1 MKKLLIALCC
11 CGLFAQAQAQE
22 EENKLA
28 VRGSI
33 QSDILIPQEDDKIG
47 TGTYNDW
54 GLTNTYAE
62 LHLMNKYMTAGA
74 RFEYLEHPLP
84 GFEPNFKGWGL
95 PHIYITGRYKG
106 VELTAGDFYD
116 QFGSGLILRTYEER
130 SLGIDN
136 SLRGGRLVVKPY
148 KGINIKV
155 LGGQQRIYW
164 NHRNFLMPFAFANEF
179 GGDYKNTENDTWVY
193 GADIEL
199 NFDQWFKK
207 MAERNTRFSLGFSAV
222 SKHEGNEDILTLR
235 PTGEKDQFGADKI
248 GAYKLNL
255 PNNVGAFDV
264 RANLQA
270 GNYNFLAEYA
280 MKSED
285 PSFDNGYI
293 YRRGNALLLSGSYSK
308 RGMSALVQ
316 AKRSEDMAYRSVRS
330 GTGTAGFINH
340 LPAFSMQHTYALAA
354 LYPYATQNALGEWA
368 FQAELGYNFKRKTAL
383 GGKYGTNVKVHFSHV
398 RAIDREPLAEAGDN
412 MMGTKGYES
421 KFFKMGDETYYQDI
435 NVQIEK
441 KLTRNFKLNLM
452 YMNQRYNK
460 TVVEGHGGT
469 IKSHIAVAEAKYT
482 FNKRFTLRGEAQ
494 YLNTKQDQ
502 GDWWFGLLELS
513 ILPNFMLTI
522 SDMYNAKVPN
532 TDETATSKQ
541 HYYMFTGCF
550 THKSHR
556 LQVGY
561 GKTRAGYNC
570 SGGVCRYVPASKGL
584 QVSYNYNF

>member
-1 MKKLLIALCC
+1 M
-11 CGLFAQAQAQE
+11 FAQAQAQE

-199 NFDQWFKK
+199 SFDQWFKK

-412 MMGTKGYES
+412 VMGTKGYDS

>member
-1 MKKLLIALCC
+1 MKKMLLVLCC
-11 CGLFAQAQAQE
+11 CSLFAQAQAQE
-22 EENKLA
+22 DNNKLA

-33 QSDILIPQEDDKIG
+33 QSDILIPQEDEKIG
-47 TGTYNDW
+47 TGTYKDW

-62 LHLMNKYMTAGA
+62 LHLMNKYMSAGA
-74 RFEYLEHPLP
+74 RFEFLEYPLP
-84 GFEPNFKGWGL
+84 GFESNFKGWGL

-116 QFGSGLILRTYEER
+116 QFGSGLIFRTYEER

-136 SLRGGRLVVKPY
+136 SLRGGRLIVKPY

-164 NHRNFLMPFAFANEF
+164 NHRNFILPFAFANEF
-179 GGDYKNTENDTWVY
+179 GGDYKNSENNSWVY

-199 NFDQWFKK
+199 SFDQWFKK
-207 MAERNTRFSLGFSAV
+207 MAEHNTRFSIGFSAV
-222 SKHEGNEDILTLR
+222 SKHEGNEDILTMR
-235 PTGEKDQFGADKI
+235 PTGEKDEFGADKI

-255 PNNVGAFDV
+255 PNNVAAVDV
-264 RANLQA
+264 RANLQV
-270 GNYNFLAEYA
+270 GNYSFLAEYA
-280 MKSED
+280 MKGED

-293 YRRGNALLLSGSYSK
+293 YRKGNALLLSGSYSK
-308 RGMSALVQ
+308 RGMSALIQ
-316 AKRSEDMAYRSVRS
+316 AKRSEDMSYRSVRS
-330 GTGTAGFINH
+330 GTGTSAFINH

-398 RAIDREPLAEAGDN
+398 RAIDREPLAGASEN
-412 MMGTKGYES
+412 VMGTKGYDS
-421 KFFKMGDETYYQDI
+421 KFFKMGDEIYYQDI
-435 NVQIEK
+435 NVQVEK
-441 KLTRNFKLNLM
+441 KLTRNFKFNLM

-460 TVVEGHGGT
+460 TIVEGHGGT

-513 ILPNFMLTI
+513 ILPNFMLTV

-532 TDETATSKQ
+532 ADETATSKQ

>member
-47 TGTYNDW
+47 TGSYNDW

-199 NFDQWFKK
+199 SFDQWFKK

-412 MMGTKGYES
+412 VMGTKGYDS

-550 THKSHR
+550 THKAHR

>member
-1 MKKLLIALCC
+1 MKKMLLVLCC
-11 CGLFAQAQAQE
+11 CSLFAQAQAQE
-22 EENKLA
+22 DNNKLA

-33 QSDILIPQEDDKIG
+33 QSDILIPQEDEKIG
-47 TGTYNDW
+47 TGTYKDW

-62 LHLMNKYMTAGA
+62 LHLMNKYMSAGA
-74 RFEYLEHPLP
+74 RFEFLEYPLP
-84 GFEPNFKGWGL
+84 GFESNFKGWGL

-116 QFGSGLILRTYEER
+116 QFGSGLIFRTYEER

-136 SLRGGRLVVKPY
+136 SLRGGHLIVKPY

-164 NHRNFLMPFAFANEF
+164 NHRNFILPFAFANEF
-179 GGDYKNTENDTWVY
+179 GGDYKNSENNSWVY

-199 NFDQWFKK
+199 SFDQWFKK
-207 MAERNTRFSLGFSAV
+207 MAERNTRFSIGFSAV
-222 SKHEGNEDILTLR
+222 SKHEGNEDILTMR
-235 PTGEKDQFGADKI
+235 PTGEKDEFGADKI

-255 PNNVGAFDV
+255 PNNVAAVDV
-264 RANLQA
+264 RANLQV
-270 GNYNFLAEYA
+270 GNYSFLAEYA
-280 MKSED
+280 MKGED

-293 YRRGNALLLSGSYSK
+293 YRKGNALLLSGSYSK
-308 RGMSALVQ
+308 RGMSALIQ
-316 AKRSEDMAYRSVRS
+316 AKRSEDMSYRSVRS
-330 GTGTAGFINH
+330 GTGTSAFINH

-368 FQAELGYNFKRKTAL
+368 FQAELGYNFKRKTAF

-398 RAIDREPLAEAGDN
+398 RAIDREPLAGASDN
-412 MMGTKGYES
+412 VMGTKGYDS
-421 KFFKMGDETYYQDI
+421 KFFKMGDEIYYQDI
-435 NVQIEK
+435 NVQVEK
-441 KLTRNFKLNLM
+441 KLTRNFKFNLM

-460 TVVEGHGGT
+460 TIVEGHGGT

-513 ILPNFMLTI
+513 ILPNFMLTV

-532 TDETATSKQ
+532 ADETATSKQ

>member
-1 MKKLLIALCC
+1 MKKLLLALCC

-47 TGTYNDW
+47 TGSYKDW

-74 RFEYLEHPLP
+74 RFEYLDHPLP

-199 NFDQWFKK
+199 SFDQWFKK
-207 MAERNTRFSLGFSAV
+207 MAERNTRFTLGFSAV

-398 RAIDREPLAEAGDN
+398 RAIDREPLAEVGDN
-412 MMGTKGYES
+412 VMGTKGYDS

-435 NVQIEK
+435 NVQVEK
-441 KLTRNFKLNLM
+441 KITRNFKLNLM

-460 TVVEGHGGT
+460 TVVEGHGGM
-469 IKSHIAVAEAKYT
+469 IKSHIAIAEAKYT

>member
-1 MKKLLIALCC
+1 MKKMLLVLCC
-11 CGLFAQAQAQE
+11 CSLFAQAQAQE
-22 EENKLA
+22 DNNKLA

-33 QSDILIPQEDDKIG
+33 QSDILIPQEDEKIG

-62 LHLMNKYMTAGA
+62 LHLMNKYMSAGA
-74 RFEYLEHPLP
+74 RFEFLEYPLP
-84 GFEPNFKGWGL
+84 GFESNFKGWGL

-116 QFGSGLILRTYEER
+116 QFGSGLIFRTYEER

-136 SLRGGRLVVKPY
+136 SLRGGRLIVKPY

-164 NHRNFLMPFAFANEF
+164 NHRNFILPFAFANEF
-179 GGDYKNTENDTWVY
+179 GGDYKNSENNSWVY

-199 NFDQWFKK
+199 SFDQWFKK
-207 MAERNTRFSLGFSAV
+207 MAERNTRFSIGFSAV
-222 SKHEGNEDILTLR
+222 SKHEGNEDILTMR
-235 PTGEKDQFGADKI
+235 PTGEKDEFGADKI

-255 PNNVGAFDV
+255 PNNVAAVDV
-264 RANLQA
+264 RANLQV
-270 GNYNFLAEYA
+270 GNYSFLAEYA
-280 MKSED
+280 MKGED

-293 YRRGNALLLSGSYSK
+293 YRKGNALLLSGSYSK
-308 RGMSALVQ
+308 RGMSALIQ
-316 AKRSEDMAYRSVRS
+316 AKRSEDMSYRSVRS
-330 GTGTAGFINH
+330 GTGTSAFINH

-398 RAIDREPLAEAGDN
+398 RAIDREPIAGASDN
-412 MMGTKGYES
+412 VMGTKGYDS
-421 KFFKMGDETYYQDI
+421 KFFKMGDEIYYQDI
-435 NVQIEK
+435 NVQVEK
-441 KLTRNFKLNLM
+441 KLTRNFKFNLM

-460 TVVEGHGGT
+460 TIVEGHGGT

-513 ILPNFMLTI
+513 ILPNFMLTV

-532 TDETATSKQ
+532 ADETATSKQ

>member
-199 NFDQWFKK
+199 SFDQWFKK

-398 RAIDREPLAEAGDN
+398 RAIDREPLAEVGDN
-412 MMGTKGYES
+412 VMGTKGYDS

>member
-1 MKKLLIALCC
+1 MKKLLLALCC

-47 TGTYNDW
+47 TGSYKDW

-74 RFEYLEHPLP
+74 RFEYLDHPLP

-398 RAIDREPLAEAGDN
+398 RAIDREPLAGVGDN
-412 MMGTKGYES
+412 VMGTKGYDS

-435 NVQIEK
+435 NVQVEK
-441 KLTRNFKLNLM
+441 KITRNFKLNLM

-460 TVVEGHGGT
+460 TVVEGHGGM
-469 IKSHIAVAEAKYT
+469 IKSHIAIAEAKYT

>member
-1 MKKLLIALCC
+1 MKKMLLVLCC
-11 CGLFAQAQAQE
+11 CSLFAQAQAQE
-22 EENKLA
+22 DNNKLA

-33 QSDILIPQEDDKIG
+33 QSDILIPQEDEKIG
-47 TGTYNDW
+47 TGTYKDW

-62 LHLMNKYMTAGA
+62 LHLMNKYMSAGA
-74 RFEYLEHPLP
+74 RFEFLEYPLP
-84 GFEPNFKGWGL
+84 GFESNFKGWGL

-116 QFGSGLILRTYEER
+116 QFGSGLIFRTYEER

-136 SLRGGRLVVKPY
+136 SLRGGRLIVKPY

-164 NHRNFLMPFAFANEF
+164 NHRNFILPFAFANEF
-179 GGDYKNTENDTWVY
+179 GGDYKNSENNSWVY

-199 NFDQWFKK
+199 SFDQWFKK
-207 MAERNTRFSLGFSAV
+207 MAERNTRFSIGFSAV
-222 SKHEGNEDILTLR
+222 SKHEGNEDILTMR
-235 PTGEKDQFGADKI
+235 PTGEKDEFGADKI

-255 PNNVGAFDV
+255 PNNVAAVDV
-264 RANLQA
+264 RANLQV
-270 GNYNFLAEYA
+270 GNYSFLAEYA
-280 MKSED
+280 MKGED

-293 YRRGNALLLSGSYSK
+293 YRKGNALLLSGSYSK
-308 RGMSALVQ
+308 RGMSALIQ
-316 AKRSEDMAYRSVRS
+316 AKRSEDMSYRSVRS
-330 GTGTAGFINH
+330 GTGTSAFINH

-398 RAIDREPLAEAGDN
+398 RAIDREPLAGASEN
-412 MMGTKGYES
+412 VMGTKGYDS
-421 KFFKMGDETYYQDI
+421 KFFKMGDEIYYQDI
-435 NVQIEK
+435 NVQVEK
-441 KLTRNFKLNLM
+441 KLTRNFKFNLM

-460 TVVEGHGGT
+460 TIVEGHGGT

-513 ILPNFMLTI
+513 ILPNFMLTV

-532 TDETATSKQ
+532 ADETATSKQ

>member
-199 NFDQWFKK
+199 SFDQWFKK

-293 YRRGNALLLSGSYSK
+293 YRKGNALLLSGSYSK

-368 FQAELGYNFKRKTAL
+368 FQAEVGYNFKRKTAL

-412 MMGTKGYES
+412 VMGTKGYDS

>member
-1 MKKLLIALCC
+1 MKKMLLVLCC
-11 CGLFAQAQAQE
+11 CSVFAQAQAQE
-22 EENKLA
+22 DNNKLA

-33 QSDILIPQEDDKIG
+33 QSDILIPQEDEKIG
-47 TGTYNDW
+47 TGTYKDW

-62 LHLMNKYMTAGA
+62 LHLMNKYMSAGA
-74 RFEYLEHPLP
+74 RFEFLEYPLP
-84 GFEPNFKGWGL
+84 GFESNFKGWGL

-116 QFGSGLILRTYEER
+116 QFGSGLIFRTYEER

-136 SLRGGRLVVKPY
+136 SLRGGRLIVKPY

-164 NHRNFLMPFAFANEF
+164 NHRNFILPFAFANEF
-179 GGDYKNTENDTWVY
+179 GGDYKNSENNSWVY

-199 NFDQWFKK
+199 SFDQWFKK
-207 MAERNTRFSLGFSAV
+207 MAERNTRFSIGFSAV
-222 SKHEGNEDILTLR
+222 SKHEGNEDILTMR
-235 PTGEKDQFGADKI
+235 PTGEKDEFGADKI

-255 PNNVGAFDV
+255 PNNVAAVDV
-264 RANLQA
+264 RANLQV
-270 GNYNFLAEYA
+270 GNYSFLAEYA
-280 MKSED
+280 MKGED

-293 YRRGNALLLSGSYSK
+293 YRKGNALLLSGSYSK
-308 RGMSALVQ
+308 RGMSALIQ
-316 AKRSEDMAYRSVRS
+316 AKRSEDMSYRSVRS
-330 GTGTAGFINH
+330 GTGTSAFINH

-398 RAIDREPLAEAGDN
+398 RAIDREPLAGASDN
-412 MMGTKGYES
+412 VMGTKGYDS
-421 KFFKMGDETYYQDI
+421 KFFKMGDEIYYQDI
-435 NVQIEK
+435 NVQVEK
-441 KLTRNFKLNLM
+441 KLTRNFKFNLM

-460 TVVEGHGGT
+460 TIVEGHGGT

-513 ILPNFMLTI
+513 ILPNFMLTV

-532 TDETATSKQ
+532 ADETATSKQ

>member
-199 NFDQWFKK
+199 SFDQWFKK

-412 MMGTKGYES
+412 VMGTKGYDS

-584 QVSYNYNF
+584 QVSYNYIF

>member
-136 SLRGGRLVVKPY
+136 SLRGGRLVIKPY

-199 NFDQWFKK
+199 SFDQWFKK

-412 MMGTKGYES
+412 VMGTKGYDS

>member
-47 TGTYNDW
+47 TGSYNDW

-199 NFDQWFKK
+199 SFDQWFKK

-412 MMGTKGYES
+412 VMGTKGYDS

>member
-74 RFEYLEHPLP
+74 RFEYLEYPLP

-199 NFDQWFKK
+199 SFDQWFKK

-412 MMGTKGYES
+412 VMGTKGYDS

>member
-1 MKKLLIALCC
+1 
-11 CGLFAQAQAQE
+11 
-22 EENKLA
+22 
-28 VRGSI
+28 
-33 QSDILIPQEDDKIG
+33 
-47 TGTYNDW
+47 
-54 GLTNTYAE
+54 
-62 LHLMNKYMTAGA
+62 MNKYMTAGA
-74 RFEYLEHPLP
+74 RFEYLDHPLP

-199 NFDQWFKK
+199 SFDQWFKK
-207 MAERNTRFSLGFSAV
+207 MAERNTRFTLGFSAV

-398 RAIDREPLAEAGDN
+398 RAIDREPLAEVGDN
-412 MMGTKGYES
+412 VMGTKGYDS

-435 NVQIEK
+435 NVQVEK
-441 KLTRNFKLNLM
+441 KITRNFKLNLM

-460 TVVEGHGGT
+460 TVVEGHGGM
-469 IKSHIAVAEAKYT
+469 IKSHIAIAEAKYT

-584 QVSYNYNF
+584 QVSYNYIF

>member
-1 MKKLLIALCC
+1 MLLVLCC
-11 CGLFAQAQAQE
+11 CSLFAQAQAQE
-22 EENKLA
+22 DNNKLA

-33 QSDILIPQEDDKIG
+33 QSDILIPQEDEKIG
-47 TGTYNDW
+47 TGTYKDW

-62 LHLMNKYMTAGA
+62 LHLMNKYMSAGA
-74 RFEYLEHPLP
+74 RFEFLEYPLP
-84 GFEPNFKGWGL
+84 GFESNFKGWGL

-116 QFGSGLILRTYEER
+116 QFGSGLIFRTYEER

-136 SLRGGRLVVKPY
+136 SLRGGRLIVKPY

-164 NHRNFLMPFAFANEF
+164 NHRNFILPFAFANEF
-179 GGDYKNTENDTWVY
+179 GGDYKNSENNSWVY

-199 NFDQWFKK
+199 SFDQWFKK
-207 MAERNTRFSLGFSAV
+207 MAERNTRFSIGFSAV
-222 SKHEGNEDILTLR
+222 SKHEGNEDILTMR
-235 PTGEKDQFGADKI
+235 PTGEKDEFGADKI

-255 PNNVGAFDV
+255 PNNVAAVDV
-264 RANLQA
+264 RANLQV
-270 GNYNFLAEYA
+270 GNYSFLAEYA
-280 MKSED
+280 MKGED

-293 YRRGNALLLSGSYSK
+293 YRKGNALLLSGSYSK
-308 RGMSALVQ
+308 RGMSALIQ
-316 AKRSEDMAYRSVRS
+316 AKRSEDMSYRSVRS
-330 GTGTAGFINH
+330 GTGTSAFINH

-398 RAIDREPLAEAGDN
+398 RAIDREPLAGASDN
-412 MMGTKGYES
+412 VMGTKGYDS
-421 KFFKMGDETYYQDI
+421 KFFKMGDEIYYQDI
-435 NVQIEK
+435 NVQVEK
-441 KLTRNFKLNLM
+441 KLTRNFKFNLM

-460 TVVEGHGGT
+460 TIVEGHGGT

-513 ILPNFMLTI
+513 ILPNFMLTV

-532 TDETATSKQ
+532 ADETATSKQ

>member
-47 TGTYNDW
+47 TGTYKDW

-199 NFDQWFKK
+199 SFDQWFKK

-412 MMGTKGYES
+412 VMGTKGYDS

>member
-1 MKKLLIALCC
+1 MKKMLLVLCC
-11 CGLFAQAQAQE
+11 CSLFAQAQAQE
-22 EENKLA
+22 DNNKLA

-33 QSDILIPQEDDKIG
+33 QSDILIPQEDEKIG
-47 TGTYNDW
+47 TGTYKDW

-62 LHLMNKYMTAGA
+62 LHLMNKYMSAGA
-74 RFEYLEHPLP
+74 RFEFLEYPLP
-84 GFEPNFKGWGL
+84 GFESNFKGWGL

-116 QFGSGLILRTYEER
+116 QFGSGLIFRTYEER

-136 SLRGGRLVVKPY
+136 SLRGGRLIVKPY

-164 NHRNFLMPFAFANEF
+164 NHRNFILPFAFANEF
-179 GGDYKNTENDTWVY
+179 GGDYKNSENNSWVY

-199 NFDQWFKK
+199 SFDQWFKK
-207 MAERNTRFSLGFSAV
+207 MAERNTRFSIGFSAV
-222 SKHEGNEDILTLR
+222 SKHEGNEDILTMR
-235 PTGEKDQFGADKI
+235 PTGEKDEFGADKI

-255 PNNVGAFDV
+255 PNNVAAVDV
-264 RANLQA
+264 RANLQV
-270 GNYNFLAEYA
+270 GNYSFLAEYA
-280 MKSED
+280 MKGED

-293 YRRGNALLLSGSYSK
+293 YRKGNALLLSGSYSK
-308 RGMSALVQ
+308 RGMSALIQ
-316 AKRSEDMAYRSVRS
+316 AKRSEDMSYRSVRS
-330 GTGTAGFINH
+330 GTGTSAFINH

-398 RAIDREPLAEAGDN
+398 RAIDREPLAGASDN
-412 MMGTKGYES
+412 VMGTKGYDS
-421 KFFKMGDETYYQDI
+421 KFFKMGDEIYYQDI
-435 NVQIEK
+435 NVQVEK
-441 KLTRNFKLNLM
+441 KLTRNFKFNLM

-460 TVVEGHGGT
+460 TIVEGHGGT

-513 ILPNFMLTI
+513 ILPNFMLTV

-532 TDETATSKQ
+532 ADETATSKQ